1 MLKRLRI
8 FIRRYLLAIVILFLP
23 ALLQCAFILLIPS
36 KTNLVNL
43 FGGTQTEKS
52 GIYNL
57 QTSNYGNFHL
67 PYYLNGS
74 YSIIP
79 FKTLLYSFYTPFNRP
94 GIELLE
100 LSSQNINEYVLEK
113 RKTDLKYLVQDFFI
127 GMKFNVTGIDKIYAT
142 LYFSSLALHSSAIA
156 VNELSNLLLAYHSRS
171 IRKTIS
177 TLNSPLASND
187 SLYTGNDFL
196 EYLACIDVLPVS
208 LLNMITSII
217 IAFIISALVISIAR
231 EKNSGAKSL
240 QYLSRTH
247 FVTYWISN
255 YLFDI
260 CLCLFNLT
268 SILAILKL
276 IDMTRN
282 DPSNE
287 TYPIATNDTLA
298 YVFVLFLV
306 SSLNWCS
313 FAYIFSFFFR
323 NDLIGFIFTFL
334 VLGVATFLDM
344 VWALIQLFVSLE
356 RESDQNKFL
365 SNLMKVLRY
374 VCLLFFP
381 NVTVKRGLYNLK
393 IRQNTYCIN
402 NLNNILKSN

>member
-1 MLKRLRI
+1 M
-8 FIRRYLLAIVILFLP
+8 
-23 ALLQCAFILLIPS
+23 
-36 KTNLVNL
+36 
-43 FGGTQTEKS
+43 
-52 GIYNL
+52 
-57 QTSNYGNFHL
+57 
-67 PYYLNGS
+67 
-74 YSIIP
+74 
-79 FKTLLYSFYTPFNRP
+79 
-94 GIELLE
+94 
-100 LSSQNINEYVLEK
+100 
-113 RKTDLKYLVQDFFI
+113 QDFFI
-127 GMKFNVTGIDKIYAT
+127 GMNFNVTGIDKIYAT

-156 VNELSNLLLAYHSRS
+156 VNELSNLLLAYHTRS

-208 LLNMITSII
+208 LLNMINSII
-217 IAFIISALVISIAR
+217 IAFIISSLVINIAR

-247 FVTYWISN
+247 FITYWISN

-260 CLCLFNLT
+260 LLCIFNLT
-268 SILAILKL
+268 SMLVILKI
-276 IDMTRN
+276 IDMSRN

-287 TYPIATNDTLA
+287 TYPLAINDTLA
-298 YVFVLFLV
+298 YVFLLFLV
-306 SSLNWCS
+306 SSLNWCT

-323 NDLIGFIFTFL
+323 TDLIGFIFTFL
-334 VLGVATFLDM
+334 VLGVATFLEM

-356 RESDQNKFL
+356 RPSDQNTFL

-374 VCLLFFP
+374 VFMLFFP

-393 IRQNTYCIN
+393 IRHNTYCIN
-402 NLNNILKSN
+402 SLNNILKSNFN